1 MVLLGDGVVI
11 LYGDGVRTK
20 DNKEESALT
29 CLVRFERLIDSIDEN
44 KGSSSTPSGTDEL
57 RRLMIVIGSSVRVGV
72 GF

>member
-20 DNKEESALT
+20 DNKERSALT

-44 KGSSSTPSGTDEL
+44 KGSPSTPSGIDEL